1 MHFRCHITSE
11 FIQNGGKIGPFL
23 TFDNKNFT
31 LTAAKL
37 PEPMKINQGDLLEYL
52 FQALIESTATS
63 DVTIP
68 QNLVKTGV
76 TKAHF

>member
-23 TFDNKNFT
+23 TFDNKKIT
-31 LTAAKL
+31 VTAAKL

-52 FQALIESTATS
+52 FQALI
-63 DVTIP
+63 
-68 QNLVKTGV
+68 
-76 TKAHF
+76 